1 MLTGCLGSLMAE
13 LAYKEKNWNG
23 LIETEMET
31 KSIDCMSR
39 EELMGRIIFLQRE
52 LEKAQND
59 SDEYYA
65 WWKEAREMC
74 RVIEQKMQ
82 AFKALVSVL

>member
-1 MLTGCLGSLMAE
+1 M
-13 LAYKEKNWNG
+13 
-23 LIETEMET
+23 
-31 KSIDCMSR
+31 R
-39 EELMGRIIFLQRE
+39 RIIFLQRE

-74 RVIEQKMQ
+74 RATEQKMQ